1 MLKKQ
6 DIVDYYDQCEV
17 DYKNNWHLDDC
28 LALHIGYWD
37 ETTRSLP
44 QALLRQNEIMMEK
57 GKITSRDRVLD
68 AGCGIGGSSIYL
80 SKNCGC
86 KVMGITLSKKQAASA
101 AALSKIHKVDH
112 LTRFQ
117 VMDFSETAFACET
130 FDVIWALES
139 ACYAERKQVFLKE
152 AFRLLKPKGRLVLT
166 DGFESKES
174 YSLLKRKLID
184 NWIKRWALDSIE
196 SVGRFESYLREAGF
210 INIEFEDISKNV
222 APSSRK
228 LFNCSLIAMPFAKVS
243 ELTGNR
249 TRIQNENILGAIFQY
264 FSLRFSLAKYGFFYA
279 EKG

>member
-37 ETTRSLP
+37 ETTISLP
-44 QALLRQNEIMMEK
+44 QALLRQNEIMMKK
-57 GKITSRDRVLD
+57 GKITSCDRVLD

-80 SKNCGC
+80 SKCCGS

-139 ACYAERKQVFLKE
+139 ACYAESKKAFLEE

-174 YSLLKRKLID
+174 YSFLKRKLID
-184 NWIKRWALDSIE
+184 NWVKRWAVDSIE

-210 INIEFEDISKNV
+210 INIEFEGVSTILMSYLPVGEPKIGMRVVPIFQTKNPTFTILDLAWV
-222 APSSRK
+222 PEGTDA
-228 LFNCSLIAMPFAKVS
+228 S
-243 ELTGNR
+243 ELP
-249 TRIQNENILGAIFQY
+249 E
-264 FSLRFSLAKYGFFYA
+264 GFTF
-279 EKG
+279 K

>member
-37 ETTRSLP
+37 ETTISLP
-44 QALLRQNEIMMEK
+44 QALLRQNEIMMKK
-57 GKITSRDRVLD
+57 GKITSCDRVLD

-86 KVMGITLSKKQAASA
+86 RVMGITLSKQQAVSA

-112 LTRFQ
+112 MTRFQ

-139 ACYAERKQVFLKE
+139 SCYAESKQAFLEE

-184 NWIKRWALDSIE
+184 NWIKRWAVDSLE

-222 APSSRK
+222 TPSSKK
-228 LFNCSLIAMPFAKVS
+228 LFYRSLIAMPFAKVS
-243 ELTGNR
+243 EFTGGR
-249 TRIQNENILGAIFQY
+249 TRIQNENLLGAMFQY
-264 FSLRFSLAKYGFFYA
+264 FSLRLSLAKYGFFYA

>member
-37 ETTRSLP
+37 ETTISLP
-44 QALLRQNEIMMEK
+44 QALLRQNEIMMKK
-57 GKITSRDRVLD
+57 GKITSCDRVLD

-86 KVMGITLSKKQAASA
+86 RVMGITLSKQQAVSA
-101 AALSKIHKVDH
+101 AALSRINKVDH
-112 LTRFQ
+112 MTGFQ
-117 VMDFSETAFACET
+117 VMDFSETAFA
-130 FDVIWALES
+130 
-139 ACYAERKQVFLKE
+139 
-152 AFRLLKPKGRLVLT
+152 
-166 DGFESKES
+166 S

-184 NWIKRWALDSIE
+184 NWIKRWAVDSLE

-222 APSSRK
+222 TPSSKK
-228 LFNCSLIAMPFAKVS
+228 LFYRSLIAMPFAKVS
-243 ELTGNR
+243 EFTGGR
-249 TRIQNENILGAIFQY
+249 TRIQNENLLGAMFQY
-264 FSLRFSLAKYGFFYA
+264 FSLRLSLAKYGFFYA